1 MKRNHRSAPRVMPV
15 YPTEEVVIELP
26 PAVPQ
31 ASGQPAW
38 IIWMQ
43 VVGLLGGASGGVAY
57 ALMSRNTP
65 NNALWWIPL
74 LSVLMML
81 ASLGSIIQQ
90 LTEPRRRK
98 YLLEQRAKEYR
109 QYLAEQ
115 AVYIDTLADTQR
127 REHDIVN
134 PNVEECL
141 LICANPQTQQPAP
154 RMWERWRA
162 NQKDAGDFLH
172 CRVGIGRISSTY
184 RVRASQSPNRS
195 VVGDALVQEMMNL
208 INSAKTVPG
217 AAVTIP
223 LPSIGVLGVRGD
235 GQESLLR
242 ALLFHLVVH
251 HSPADVSISIAC
263 PPEQYPHWA
272 WARWLP
278 HIWNDN
284 HTRRNVSLGQD
295 SLSTMLGELIK
306 MMQYRSE
313 QIADRHNQNQYN
325 GMVHVACFVQ
335 CEEYLQRDD
344 LFRQFMLILNEGP
357 RLGIYIVILSEQ
369 QLPRECRSVIEIQSI
384 TARYS
389 ENASARESVFTP
401 DQVTIAQAERLARAL
416 APWQSTSLNSDTS
429 IPTRVSLLELMNV
442 ETIDQFG
449 VAERWRKGA
458 PWDTLAVPIGLG
470 AGRLPITL
478 DVQRHGPHGLGAGTT
493 GSGKSELLLTYI
505 AMLAANYSPKEVVF
519 LLLDFKGEG
528 MAGRVAQL
536 PHLAGVLSNLS
547 ASQTSRILVS
557 LNAELNK
564 RQRIFKQHQIND
576 INDYL
581 SKRKH
586 DASLPV
592 MPIMLI
598 IADEFAQLKD
608 EQPEFIDQLV
618 GVARIGRS
626 LGIRLLLTTQNPS
639 GVVTK
644 QIATNTSYRFCLRV
658 ASRDDSIDLI
668 GNPDAAYLPGRGAGF
683 LKMGEFQPIQF
694 QSGYTGDQYALVE
707 HEAPII
713 NLIDAEGVRTQVVG
727 PKLRMSDETQL
738 EYLVRY
744 IKRVAEAENL
754 AKPYQVWAPPLPDVP
769 PTLTHVA
776 QQYGVPISWNGKTWT
791 RPHQSDL
798 RPLIGIYDDP
808 SSQKQGELYLA
819 LSERN
824 HAGVF
829 VAAGESRA
837 LFIRTFVSAVATQYS
852 PDEVQCIFLDFG
864 VSGLL
869 RPYEQLPHT
878 IAVTTVNQTEMI
890 ARIQNR
896 INDEMNKRARILGGL
911 TFAAYQ
917 ASQPKPL
924 SRIII
929 VIDNMV
935 ELREMSSLRHLNE
948 LIERVA
954 QNGAPLGIHL
964 VIMLNRATEAGSKI
978 NQQFGVSL
986 GIGVSSDM
994 VYELTNRRNFEID
1007 DEIVGRGVVSGI
1019 NCEIQLA
1026 TVVDGGEIAQM
1037 RAIEQLMT
1045 NMNSNQEYSIQ
1056 HQIREIPDL
1065 LTMSQYMR
1073 KVTSHDFEF
1082 LTTSFMLNLDSE
1094 QPESISLLK
1103 DGPYFLIT
1111 GGAGSGKSTTLLTWC
1126 HLITQKPLGERL
1138 RMFVMSNGST
1148 PLFQMQHNPHV
1159 VAYETQVTKWP
1170 DLIRQLDHAL
1180 TAHRQYFQTELD
1192 KGNVLDRAQMLDKL
1206 PAIVLVIDTDRWGDL
1221 EALDEQTHQDLARLL
1236 QDSRDLGLFVLAV
1249 GESQQVKAAKNNLC
1263 AFTNLLLNKQPVL
1276 AMNIHDDNDF
1286 DVALPGVYARV
1297 EREGY
1302 MQGMR
1307 QGRALLVKNQQR
1319 IRLQMAVVD

>member
-26 PAVPQ
+26 PTVPQ
-31 ASGQPAW
+31 PMGQPAW
-38 IIWMQ
+38 VVWLQ

-57 ALMSRNTP
+57 ALMSRGNP

-81 ASLGSIIQQ
+81 ASLGSIVQQ

-98 YLLEQRAKEYR
+98 YMLAQRAKEYR
-109 QYLAEQ
+109 QYLADQ

-141 LICANPQTQQPAP
+141 GICANPQTQQPAP
-154 RMWERWRA
+154 RMWERWRS

-172 CRVGIGRISSTY
+172 CRVGIGRIASTY
-184 RVRASQSPNRS
+184 RVRPNQSPNRS
-195 VVGDALVQEMMNL
+195 VVGDPLVQELMNL
-208 INSAKTVPG
+208 VNSAKTVPG

-235 GQESLLR
+235 GQETLLR
-242 ALLFHLVVH
+242 ALLFHMVVH
-251 HSPADVSISIAC
+251 HSPADVTVSIAC
-263 PPEQYPHWA
+263 SPEQYPHWA

-284 HTRRNVSLGQD
+284 RTRRNVAIGQE
-295 SLSTMLGELIK
+295 SLSTMLSDLIK
-306 MMQYRSE
+306 MMQYRAE
-313 QIADRHNQNQYN
+313 QVSDRINSQYN
-325 GMVHVACFVQ
+325 GIVHVACFVQ

-357 RLGIYIVILSEQ
+357 RFGIYVIILSEN

-401 DQVTIAQAERLARAL
+401 DQVTLAQAERLARAL

-442 ETIDQFG
+442 ETIDQYS

-493 GSGKSELLLTYI
+493 GSGKSELLLTFI

-586 DASLPV
+586 DTSLPV

-694 QSGYTGDQYALVE
+694 QSGYTGDQYALIE

-713 NLIDAEGVRTQVVG
+713 NTVDAEGARTQIVG

-738 EYLVRY
+738 EYLVGY
-744 IKRVAEAENL
+744 IKRVADAENL
-754 AKPYQVWAPPLPDVP
+754 SQPYQVWAPPLPDVP
-769 PTLTHVA
+769 PTLAHVA
-776 QQYGVPISWNGKTWT
+776 HQYDITPSWDGTKWT
-791 RPHQSDL
+791 RKNTSEL
-798 RPLIGIYDDP
+798 KPLIGIYDDP
-808 SSQKQGELYLA
+808 ASQKQGELYLA
-819 LSERN
+819 LSDRN
-824 HAGVF
+824 HAGIF

-837 LFIRTFVSAVATQYS
+837 LFIRTFVGAIATQYA
-852 PDEVQCIFLDFG
+852 PNEVQCIFLDFG

-878 IAVTTVNQTEMI
+878 IAVTSANQTEMI

-896 INDEMNKRARILGGL
+896 VSEEMAKRARVLGGL

-917 ASQPKPL
+917 ASQPNPL
-924 SRIII
+924 SRIVIL
-929 VIDNMV
+929 IDNMV
-935 ELREMSSLRHLNE
+935 ELRESSALRYLNE
-948 LIERVA
+948 VIERVA

-964 VIMLNRATEAGSKI
+964 VVMLNRAAEAGSKI
-978 NQQFGVSL
+978 NQQFGVNV
-986 GIGVSSDM
+986 GIGVSTDM
-994 VYELTNRRNFEID
+994 VYELTNKRNFVID
-1007 DEIVGRGVVSGI
+1007 DAIIGRGVISGI

-1026 TVVDGGEIAQM
+1026 TVADGGELAQM
-1037 RAIEQLMT
+1037 RAIEQM
-1045 NMNSNQEYSIQ
+1045 MNDMNQNQDYSIQ
-1056 HQIREIPDL
+1056 HQIREIPDR
-1065 LTMSQYMR
+1065 LTMAFLSR
-1073 KVTSHDFEF
+1073 KLASTEHEF
-1082 LTTSFMLNLDSE
+1082 LSTTFMLNLDSE
-1094 QPESISLLK
+1094 QPESLSLLQ

-1126 HLITQKPLGERL
+1126 QLMTQKPLGERL
-1138 RMFVMSNGST
+1138 RIFVMSNGST

-1159 VAYETQVTKWP
+1159 VSYDTQVAKWP
-1170 DLIRQLDHAL
+1170 ELIKKLDHAL
-1180 TAHRQYFQTELD
+1180 TAHRQYFQSELD
-1192 KGNVLDRAQMLDKL
+1192 KGNVLDRAQMLEKL
-1206 PAIVLVIDTDRWGDL
+1206 PAIVLVIDTDRWGELD
-1221 EALDEQTHQDLARLL
+1221 ALDTQTHQDLARLL
-1236 QDSRDLGLFVLAV
+1236 QDSRDLGLFVIAA
-1249 GESQQVKAAKNNLC
+1249 GESQQVKSAKNNQC
-1263 AFTNLLLNKQPVL
+1263 AFTNLMLNKQLIL
-1276 AMNIHDDNDF
+1276 AMNIHEDSDF
-1286 DVALPGVYARV
+1286 DVALPGVYARA

-1319 IRLQMAVVD
+1319 TRLQIAVID